1 MEPLTR
7 ATIGGS
13 SEGTGFTE
21 GILGESF
28 GNAAWVFFTAGGEV
42 SSRGA
47 DEHPYSAI
55 VIERV
60 ICVTVVR
67 NFLSLLIKLSVYLL
81 TALIP

>member
-1 MEPLTR
+1 MDPLTR

-13 SEGTGFTE
+13 IGGTGFTD

-28 GNAAWVFFTAGGEV
+28 GNAAWVFFKAEGGV
-42 SSRGA
+42 SSRAA

-55 VIERV
+55 VIKRV
-60 ICVTVVR
+60 ICVTVAR

-81 TALIP
+81 TALTP